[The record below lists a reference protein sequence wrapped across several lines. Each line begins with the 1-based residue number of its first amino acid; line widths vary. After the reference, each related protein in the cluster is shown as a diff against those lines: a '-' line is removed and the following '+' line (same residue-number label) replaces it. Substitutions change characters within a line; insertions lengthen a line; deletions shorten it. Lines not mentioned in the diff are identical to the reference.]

1 LSDHELQIVVSL
13 IFREEWF
20 DANQKVLV
28 FNKIDRLL
36 TTKIESYV
44 KTFSYWAYVRASKS
58 RFFVRNIKIGTRI
71 VPILSVAFWFD
82 FLRVNVGSFKSLI
95 SLDNWFLTVLQF
107 KLKQVFKV
115 VNSDDRVKDAWNF
128 RKKVLF
134 RIIWRQ
140 CVTNKWRESYISVK
154 L

>member
-1 LSDHELQIVVSL
+1 MVSL

-20 DANQKVLV
+20 YANQEIHI
-28 FNKIDRLL
+28 FIKIDRLL
-36 TTKIESYV
+36 TTKIESCV
-44 KTFSYWAYVRASKS
+44 KSFSRLAQVRASKNC
-58 RFFVRNIKIGTRI
+58 FFVRNIKNGILIVRI
-71 VPILSVAFWFD
+71 VSVAFTANFWRADLGF
-82 FLRVNVGSFKSLI
+82 FEILI
-95 SLDNWFLTVLQF
+95 SLENGFLSVLQF

-115 VNSDDRVKDAWNF
+115 MNSDYWVKDAWNF